1 MYRLSKNELF
11 FLLGCKG
18 FFYFSIKK
26 QNFERFLIFI
36 FIFSK
41 PLAILCK
48 SSQQRPQRLLQSIK
62 FFFGLTKALIKKAK
76 FPYGNNRISQIISIS
91 TLYRFIRFQYIYILR
106 SIPII
111 IQKVTHLF
119 KHGTIINKHPTIQAQ
134 ASIIENVYQ
143 NSKYD

>member
-11 FLLGCKG
+11 CWVVKV
-18 FFYFSIKK
+18 FFIFSIKK

-76 FPYGNNRISQIISIS
+76 FPYGNNRISQIISLS

-119 KHGTIINKHPTIQAQ
+119 KHGTLINKHPTIQAQ
-134 ASIIENVYQ
+134 ASIIQNVYQ

>member
-1 MYRLSKNELF
+1 MCRLNKNELF
-11 FLLGCKG
+11 CWVVKV
-18 FFYFSIKK
+18 FYQFSIRK

-41 PLAILCK
+41 ASAILCK
-48 SSQQRPQRLLQSIK
+48 SSWQRPQRLLQSIK
-62 FFFGLTKALIKKAK
+62 FFLGLTKALIKKAK
-76 FPYGNNRISQIISIS
+76 FPYVDNRISQTISIS
-91 TLYRFIRFQYIYILR
+91 RLYRFIRFWYSYILR

-119 KHGTIINKHPTIQAQ
+119 KHVTIINKHPTIQAQ

-143 NSKYD
+143 NAKYD

>member
-1 MYRLSKNELF
+1 MYRLSRNELF
-11 FLLGCKG
+11 CWVVKVF
-18 FFYFSIKK
+18 
-26 QNFERFLIFI
+26 FI
-36 FIFSK
+36 FQLK
-41 PLAILCK
+41 NKILKGSLYLYSYFQNLWLYCVNQA
-48 SSQQRPQRLLQSIK
+48 SRDLNDFYNQSN

-143 NSKYD
+143 NSKFD

>member
-1 MYRLSKNELF
+1 MYRLNKNELF
-11 FLLGCKG
+11 CWVVKV
-18 FFYFSIKK
+18 FYQFSIRK

-41 PLAILCK
+41 ASAILCK
-48 SSQQRPQRLLQSIK
+48 SSWQRPQRLLQSIK
-62 FFFGLTKALIKKAK
+62 FFWGLTKALIKKAK
-76 FPYGNNRISQIISIS
+76 FPYVDNRISQTISIS
-91 TLYRFIRFQYIYILR
+91 RLYRFIRFWYIYILR

-119 KHGTIINKHPTIQAQ
+119 KHVTIINKHPTIQAQ

-143 NSKYD
+143 NAKYD